1 MALDATKWEI
11 QNDKDIRYIGPV
23 HGVTGANYVTTI
35 ELHRWLGDLADDA
48 SQATADD
55 FLDITRDTPSDRS
68 TDNIITLLNG
78 YNIDQGTSEYIYN
91 GSIIQ
96 TNGDEIYDG
105 ILVYANP
112 DLHMEIIQNGAN
124 IANDFWNTVQF
135 NDGGINPSGYRGLNR
150 DEANGIA
157 MRFMVRTRTAAADI
171 DGTRLITH
179 TREWGKS
186 YSEFR
191 INGTSRGNNVSAL
204 TYVDD
209 LNNDETI
216 GNMTSSPY
224 TLVVNDSVGYN
235 LMDVDN
241 NLTDEGYYSRWDLNG
256 AGINDLYQRMKYLSR
271 RGETATLYGIEGQIF
286 RGITHQVAV
295 TGQGAPDWS
304 PFEPVSWTG
313 GTGQMLAVDDINAS
327 TKIWI
332 QLLTGVAPTNTQP
345 ITGGT
350 SGASANCSGT
360 PVERVLA
367 FPFCGQS
374 TGSALIGAYGFG
386 VDELDLSASDSVIDL
401 LTANPIT
408 PPNNVTF
415 TLGNLISGDQA
426 LVTERGYRFAYD
438 GGTTGWAVGETL
450 TFTTPAGTARL
461 NKIIDNG
468 ATGQIWIGPML
479 SGDPPTDN
487 STVDGATGNGD
498 VAGSV
503 VAAANLGQLTLN
515 GALSGA
521 AVTSVVVTG
530 TIPLDTPATG
540 TIRILRV
547 NGAYTRHPY
556 SAWATSTFTIT
567 SHNFS
572 SNNAANGANVH
583 ISYIDDTSAGAT
595 MTFTGVYQADRTM
608 FFRVRNGSGGT
619 PIKTSE
625 GTGTLGNAGG
635 SANASRIDD
644 F

>member
-1 MALDATKWEI
+1 
-11 QNDKDIRYIGPV
+11 
-23 HGVTGANYVTTI
+23 
-35 ELHRWLGDLADDA
+35 
-48 SQATADD
+48 
-55 FLDITRDTPSDRS
+55 
-68 TDNIITLLNG
+68 
-78 YNIDQGTSEYIYN
+78 
-91 GSIIQ
+91 
-96 TNGDEIYDG
+96 
-105 ILVYANP
+105 
-112 DLHMEIIQNGAN
+112 
-124 IANDFWNTVQF
+124 
-135 NDGGINPSGYRGLNR
+135 
-150 DEANGIA
+150 
-157 MRFMVRTRTAAADI
+157 
-171 DGTRLITH
+171 
-179 TREWGKS
+179 
-186 YSEFR
+186 
-191 INGTSRGNNVSAL
+191 
-204 TYVDD
+204 
-209 LNNDETI
+209 
-216 GNMTSSPY
+216 
-224 TLVVNDSVGYN
+224 
-235 LMDVDN
+235 
-241 NLTDEGYYSRWDLNG
+241 
-256 AGINDLYQRMKYLSR
+256 
-271 RGETATLYGIEGQIF
+271 
-286 RGITHQVAV
+286 
-295 TGQGAPDWS
+295 
-304 PFEPVSWTG
+304 
-313 GTGQMLAVDDINAS
+313 MLAVDDINAS
-327 TKIWI
+327 TKMWI

-401 LTANPIT
+401 LTANPIA

-438 GGTTGWAVGETL
+438 GGTTGWTVGETL

-479 SGDPPTDN
+479 SGDPPTDD

-498 VAGSV
+498 VAGAV
-503 VAAANLGQLTLN
+503 VADANLGQLTLN